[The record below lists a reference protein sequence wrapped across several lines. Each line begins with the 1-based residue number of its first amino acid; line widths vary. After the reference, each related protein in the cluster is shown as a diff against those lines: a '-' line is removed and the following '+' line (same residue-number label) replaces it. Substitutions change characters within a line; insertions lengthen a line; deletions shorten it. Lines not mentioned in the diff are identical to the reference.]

1 VFGLA
6 EQVCPVRRCG
16 PLDIIGQSAYTWAE
30 NAKIRAP
37 LKLFGNANAKQIER
51 SLKMAAKLIK
61 GTDIREEILEE
72 ITAEVA
78 KIKADHGVV
87 PGLVTIL
94 VGENPASI
102 SYVTLKIK
110 TAHRVGFHEIQ
121 DTQPVDISEADLLAL
136 IDKYNKDDSING
148 ILVQLPLPKHVDE
161 KKILNAI
168 DPDKDVDGFHPVNV
182 GRLMIGG
189 SEVKF
194 PPCTPAGIQE
204 MIVRAGVETS
214 GAETVVVGRSNIV
227 GKPIANMM
235 LQKGPG
241 ANSTVTI
248 VHTRTK
254 DLAAHCLRADIL
266 IVAAGVPGLVKP
278 EWIKPGACV
287 IDVGVN
293 RVGEKISEKTGK
305 KVAILRGDVDFDAAK
320 EIAGFITPVPGGVG
334 PMTITMLML
343 NTLKSLKFK
352 LGIA

>member
-1 VFGLA
+1 M
-6 EQVCPVRRCG
+6 
-16 PLDIIGQSAYTWAE
+16 T
-30 NAKIRAP
+30 
-37 LKLFGNANAKQIER
+37 
-51 SLKMAAKLIK
+51 AKLIL
-61 GTDIREEILEE
+61 GTEIREEILKEIEE
-72 ITAEVA
+72 EV
-78 KIKADHGVV
+78 KQIKKDHGVV

-102 SYVTLKIK
+102 SYVTLKIQ
-110 TAHRVGFHEIQ
+110 TAHRVGFKEVQ
-121 DTQPVDISEADLLAL
+121 DNQPADISEQSLLAL

-148 ILVQLPLPKHVDE
+148 ILVQLPLPKHIDE
-161 KKILNAI
+161 KKVLNAI

-189 SEVKF
+189 AEVKF

-204 MIVRAGVETS
+204 LIVRSGVETS
-214 GAETVVVGRSNIV
+214 GAEVVVVGRSNIV

-235 LQKGPG
+235 LQKGKG

-248 VHTRTK
+248 VHTATK
-254 DLAAHCLRADIL
+254 DMAFHCLRADIL

-293 RVGEKISEKTGK
+293 RVGEKVSEKTGK
-305 KVAILRGDVDFDAAK
+305 KIAILRGDVDFDAAK

-334 PMTITMLML
+334 PMTITMLMK
-343 NTLKSLKFK
+343 NTLNSLKFK

>member
-1 VFGLA
+1 
-6 EQVCPVRRCG
+6 
-16 PLDIIGQSAYTWAE
+16 
-30 NAKIRAP
+30 
-37 LKLFGNANAKQIER
+37 
-51 SLKMAAKLIK
+51 MAAKLIK
-61 GTDIREEILEE
+61 GTEIREQILEE
-72 ITAEVA
+72 ITSEVA
-78 KIKADHGVV
+78 AIKEKHGVV

-94 VGENPASI
+94 VGENPASM

-121 DTQPVDISEADLLAL
+121 DSQSEDLSEEALLAL

-161 KKILNAI
+161 KKVLNAI

-204 MIVRAGVETS
+204 MIVRAGVETK
-214 GAETVVVGRSNIV
+214 GAEVVVVGRSNIV

-248 VHTRTK
+248 VHTGTK
-254 DLAAHCLRADIL
+254 DLASHCKRADIL

-293 RVGEKISEKTGK
+293 RIGEKISEKTGK
-305 KVAILRGDVDFDAAK
+305 KIAILSGDVDFEAAK
-320 EIAGFITPVPGGVG
+320 EIAGSITPVPGGVG
-334 PMTITMLML
+334 PMTITMLMK
-343 NTLKSLKFK
+343 NTLKSLKFR

>member
-1 VFGLA
+1 M
-6 EQVCPVRRCG
+6 
-16 PLDIIGQSAYTWAE
+16 S
-30 NAKIRAP
+30 
-37 LKLFGNANAKQIER
+37 
-51 SLKMAAKLIK
+51 AKLIK
-61 GTDIREEILEE
+61 GTEIREEILEE
-72 ITAEVA
+72 ITKDVAE
-78 KIKADHGVV
+78 IKEKHGVV

-110 TAHRVGFHEIQ
+110 TAHRVGFKEVQ
-121 DTQPVDISEADLLAL
+121 DSQPEDISEVDLLAL
-136 IDKYNKDDSING
+136 IEKYNNDDSING
-148 ILVQLPLPKHVDE
+148 ILVQLPLPKHIND

-189 SEVKF
+189 DEVKF
-194 PPCTPAGIQE
+194 PPCTPFGIQE
-204 MIVRAGVETS
+204 MIVRAGVETK
-214 GAETVVVGRSNIV
+214 GAEVVVVGRSNIV

-248 VHTRTK
+248 VHTGTK
-254 DLAAHCLRADIL
+254 DLAAHCQRADIL
-266 IVAAGVPGLVKP
+266 IVAAGVPDLVKP

-305 KVAILRGDVDFDAAK
+305 KIAILKGDVDFDAAK
-320 EIAGFITPVPGGVG
+320 EIAGSITPVPGGVG

-352 LGIA
+352 LGMA